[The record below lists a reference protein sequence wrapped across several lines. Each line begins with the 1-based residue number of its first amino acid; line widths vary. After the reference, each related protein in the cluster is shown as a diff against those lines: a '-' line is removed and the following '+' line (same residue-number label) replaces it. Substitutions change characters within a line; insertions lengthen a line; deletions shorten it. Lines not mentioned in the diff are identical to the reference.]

1 MQYEFNQAA
10 FDQLAPDQ
18 RRAALRHL
26 RDMEQGHRSNPLWR
40 FDPMDPNGTGVP
52 HWKQHRWL
60 LAHKT
65 PEGRVVKVRVFLGG
79 NRSGKSLS
87 GVVADILECVDR
99 AIVPPHLQ
107 QYKRWDEPVQIWVV
121 SVTSNASENTT
132 IPYFREWTPSSQLVG
147 GQWARAFSKEQKR
160 LHFKNG
166 SVVQF
171 MTQGMDQ
178 QAFKGAKLHRCL
190 DDQSRVLTRGGWAS
204 SVDIGEEILTYDT
217 ATAGYAWRPVRGVF
231 RGREAR
237 MVRLRSRNN
246 FEALVTADHRWW
258 VRNKKT
264 GESYFTT
271 TDQLKTSEQIL
282 VAGGAV
288 DDADEAP
295 YSDAEIALVGWVIT
309 DGWVQK
315 SNITI
320 AQSASANGAKCA
332 AIATLLDGL
341 PHSTRDVPYRKG
353 EGTMRHFALKGDL
366 RRRIMDVVGVEKNL
380 PQPFVTALSRRQ
392 REILLAAIIDGDG
405 CRNYDSG
412 RWSVTSGNEQ
422 HHEAI
427 LALATLLG
435 WRVSI
440 SATQHGWSMI
450 YAKSREG
457 RYDYRRVSVD
467 ALEIDEVDYDGEI
480 WCPSTDAGTVVVE
493 RCGAVFVTGNC
504 HFDEEPLYDH
514 GRGLFSESLAR
525 IIDTNGDVL
534 LTMTPQD
541 GFTWVG
547 DDIYEPWQQQN
558 DGAQESFAVLAG
570 TVPIYVSTVSGSEN
584 PTVDDE
590 SRQASLALASSDEE
604 REAREHGRFVT
615 FSGLVY
621 PQWNPERHVVP
632 EQDALGAA
640 KGARMMIVGLD
651 PGFRHMAAAVWV
663 ALTDDDHVWV
673 VAELAEQET
682 VVSEVAKKV
691 LGVTTDKGFR
701 PDAYIADPAILKRDS
716 QTGIS
721 DQQAF
726 AQAGLAAAAGQNDVR
741 PGVNR
746 IRHLLKGDRLH
757 VAASCTELIWEL
769 KRYRWVTPKRSE
781 HATREVPVKKDDH
794 ALDAFRYAVMALP
807 IDDPSSE
814 PDNRSKVQRL
824 FDAER
829 ARMASR
835 PASDYA
841 RIG

>member
-1 MQYEFNQAA
+1 MQYQFNQAA
-10 FDQLAPDQ
+10 LDALAPDQ

-60 LAHKT
+60 LAHQT

-87 GVVADILECVDR
+87 GVVADILECCDR

-178 QAFKGAKLHRCL
+178 QAFKGAKLHR
-190 DDQSRVLTRGGWAS
+190 V
-204 SVDIGEEILTYDT
+204 
-217 ATAGYAWRPVRGVF
+217 
-231 RGREAR
+231 
-237 MVRLRSRNN
+237 
-246 FEALVTADHRWW
+246 
-258 VRNKKT
+258 
-264 GESYFTT
+264 
-271 TDQLKTSEQIL
+271 
-282 VAGGAV
+282 
-288 DDADEAP
+288 
-295 YSDAEIALVGWVIT
+295 
-309 DGWVQK
+309 
-315 SNITI
+315 
-320 AQSASANGAKCA
+320 
-332 AIATLLDGL
+332 
-341 PHSTRDVPYRKG
+341 
-353 EGTMRHFALKGDL
+353 
-366 RRRIMDVVGVEKNL
+366 
-380 PQPFVTALSRRQ
+380 
-392 REILLAAIIDGDG
+392 
-405 CRNYDSG
+405 
-412 RWSVTSGNEQ
+412 
-422 HHEAI
+422 
-427 LALATLLG
+427 
-435 WRVSI
+435 
-440 SATQHGWSMI
+440 
-450 YAKSREG
+450 
-457 RYDYRRVSVD
+457 
-467 ALEIDEVDYDGEI
+467 
-480 WCPSTDAGTVVVE
+480 
-493 RCGAVFVTGNC
+493 

-558 DGAQESFAVLAG
+558 DGSDESFAVLAG

-621 PQWNPERHVVP
+621 PDWNPERHVVP
-632 EQDALGAA
+632 DSDAMAA
-640 KGARMMIVGLD
+640 AARARMMIVGLD
-651 PGFRHMAAAVWV
+651 PGFRHMAAAIWV
-663 ALTDDDHVWV
+663 ALDEDDHVWV
-673 VAELAEQET
+673 VGEVASHET
-682 VVSEVAKKV
+682 IVSEVAKQV
-691 LGVTTDKGFR
+691 LGVTADKGFR

-746 IRHLLKGDRLH
+746 IRHLLRNDRLH
-757 VAASCTELIWEL
+757 VAASCTELIWEM

-807 IDDPSSE
+807 IDDPTSE

-841 RIG
+841 RVG